1 MAHDLGLPEDC
12 FTNPAKRAKLIRII
26 KYWCTETRSDYKK
39 TVSFFLC
46 PLLYYTDA

>member
-12 FTNPAKRAKLIRII
+12 FTNPAKRATLIRII

-39 TVSFFLC
+39 TVCFHMSTAII
-46 PLLYYTDA
+46 Y